1 MMNENKP
8 YILVFGVSIY
18 DIFGFASNNYKCR
31 DSNPGKVRVS
41 YGGVCRNIAENMAR
55 VGTNL
60 KFISIVG
67 DDDKGRCILQHAE
80 ALGIDIKDSLIV
92 YGESTPTYMAI
103 MNEYGEMVSAIVD
116 LSITDKISEEFID
129 SKEDIIT
136 NSEYMVLGA
145 DNPRIMEY
153 ILTKYQGKTKFIL
166 DPVSSARV
174 QKISYLIK
182 YFYTIKPNRHEA
194 EALCGFKIENTQDVR
209 KAGKCLLDQGVKQVF
224 ISLDAEG
231 IYYNNGQEE
240 GIIKANHV
248 SVVNVTGAGDSC
260 VAGLGYGYMNG
271 LSIVD
276 MLKYSI
282 AMSVITI
289 SHEETIHPNMNCDM
303 VQTYIKNLDWTEI
316 KFSSSSDGFDE

>member
-8 YILVFGVSIY
+8 YILVFGASIY
-18 DIFGFASNNYKCR
+18 DIFGFTSNNYKSR

-67 DDDKGRCILQHAE
+67 NDEKGRSILQHAE
-80 ALGIDIKDSLIV
+80 SLGIDIKDSLIV
-92 YGESTPTYMAI
+92 SGESTPTYMAI
-103 MNEYGEMVSAIVD
+103 MNEFGEMESAIVD
-116 LSITDKISEEFID
+116 MSITDKISEEFII
-129 SKEDIIT
+129 SKEDIII

-145 DNPRIMEY
+145 DNPGIMEY
-153 ILTKYQGKTKFIL
+153 ILTKYQGTTKFIL

-174 QKISYLIK
+174 QKIEHLIK
-182 YFYTIKPNRHEA
+182 YFYSIKPNRHEA
-194 EALCGFKIENTQDVR
+194 EALCGFKIENIQDVR
-209 KAGKCLLDQGVKQVF
+209 KAGKCLLDYGVKHVF

-240 GIIKANHV
+240 GIIKANQV
-248 SVVNVTGAGDSC
+248 PVVNVTGAGDSC
-260 VAGLGYGYMNG
+260 VAGLGYAYMNG

-276 MLKYSI
+276 MLKFAI

-289 SHEETIHPNMNCDM
+289 SHEETIHPEINYDM
-303 VQTYIKNLDWTEI
+303 VQTYIKNLDWIEI
-316 KFSSSSDGFDE
+316 KF

>member
-1 MMNENKP
+1 MINRNKP
-8 YILVFGVSIY
+8 YILVLGVSVY
-18 DIFGFASNNYKCR
+18 DIFGFTSNNYKIR

-67 DDDKGRCILQHAE
+67 NDEKGRCILQHAE
-80 ALGIDIKDSLIV
+80 SLGIDTKDSLMV
-92 YGESTPTYMAI
+92 CGESTPTYMAI
-103 MNEYGEMVSAIVD
+103 MNEYGEMESAIVD
-116 LSITDKISEEFID
+116 MSITDKISEEFID
-129 SKEDIIT
+129 SKEDIII

-153 ILTKYQGKTKFIL
+153 ILRKYQGTTKFIL

-174 QKISYLIK
+174 QKITHLIK
-182 YFYTIKPNRHEA
+182 YFYAMKPNRYEA
-194 EALCGFKIENTQDVR
+194 EVLCGFNIENTQDVR
-209 KAGKCLLDQGVKQVF
+209 KAGKYLLDYGVKHVF

-231 IYYNNGQEE
+231 IYYNNGEEE
-240 GIIKANHV
+240 GIIKANLV
-248 SVVNVTGAGDSC
+248 PVVNVTGAGDSC

-276 MLKYSI
+276 MLKYAI

-289 SHEETIHPNMNCDM
+289 SHEETIHPNMNYDM
-303 VQTYIKNLDWTEI
+303 VQTYIENLDWKET
-316 KFSSSSDGFDE
+316 KF